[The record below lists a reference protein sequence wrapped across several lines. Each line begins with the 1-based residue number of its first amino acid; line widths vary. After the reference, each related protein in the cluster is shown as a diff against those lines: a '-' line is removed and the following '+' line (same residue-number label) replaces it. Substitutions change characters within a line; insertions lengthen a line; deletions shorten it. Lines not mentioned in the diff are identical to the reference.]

1 MATDPTAEHA
11 SSTLQSPVTDAGPQG
26 PVPTAPLPLPNETAS
41 SEAAPASPPARPT
54 RAEWLRIAIFGIPY
68 AAFFLVGVP
77 TSLFPA
83 SWNLTAIN
91 LAIDTVLLIVVLAF
105 SAREFFPAFT
115 YLRTHPVRKIAILFG
130 LWFLVVIVQ
139 ASVRL
144 ALYGLNPPIAANQQG
159 VMNALFDGTLGLV
172 FSFFVTVGV
181 PVIEEVF
188 YRHILIGKL
197 SAYAPTW
204 LVASIS
210 AALFAYMHTHQWQD
224 FFSYLP
230 LSIVLTLV
238 YVKSGKNVAYSWLFH
253 ALNNTIMV
261 VLMFAMQGVL
271 QNA

>member
-1 MATDPTAEHA
+1 MTTDPTTQPEPNATV
-11 SSTLQSPVTDAGPQG
+11 STES
-26 PVPTAPLPLPNETAS
+26 
-41 SEAAPASPPARPT
+41 APASSPARPT
-54 RAEWLRIAIFGIPY
+54 RAEWVRIAIFGIPY
-68 AAFFLVGVP
+68 ATFSLLGAVP
-77 TSLFPA
+77 LFLFPE

-105 SAREFFPAFT
+105 FAREFFPAFT

-144 ALYGLNPPIAANQQG
+144 ALYGGNAPVATNQQG
-159 VMNALFDGTLGLV
+159 VMDALFDGPLGLV

-210 AALFAYMHTHQWQD
+210 AALFAYMHSH
-224 FFSYLP
+224 
-230 LSIVLTLV
+230 
-238 YVKSGKNVAYSWLFH
+238 
-253 ALNNTIMV
+253 
-261 VLMFAMQGVL
+261 
-271 QNA
+271 